1 MAERA
6 ALLAEHLGSVEF
18 VGSATGEP
26 YTPEDLELDESDED
40 E

>member
-6 ALLAEHLGSVEF
+6 ALLAELLGSVDF
-18 VGSATGEP
+18 VDSTTGEP
-26 YTPEDLELDESDED
+26 YTPEDLKLDESDED